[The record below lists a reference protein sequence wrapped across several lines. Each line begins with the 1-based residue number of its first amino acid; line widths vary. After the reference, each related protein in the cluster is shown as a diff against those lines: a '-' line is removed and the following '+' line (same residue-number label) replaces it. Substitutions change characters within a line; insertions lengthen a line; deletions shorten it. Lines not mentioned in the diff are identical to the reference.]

1 MKKRSITLIIGL
13 MGSALLGVLA
23 MQLYF
28 LVQTYQMQ
36 SRQFDSTVYEALDNV
51 VSKIAKQDAINFI
64 NARTR
69 IPQARIKSV
78 ELRSTV
84 TFVNDTGRN
93 SPQRDRRRRF
103 VRDSL
108 KNESKRLSAELAYP
122 DQQGTFSIRWRYET
136 YTDEYGYTHQQRLP
150 EFEITPLTGD
160 ALKQHKLHRYDTLHY
175 DYIDAQLG
183 RQVVNVI
190 QENPF
195 WKAEQ
200 AHRQKV
206 RQLRNIKKMLAQD
219 SLETMR
225 KGNNSSRSMFA
236 NIADEYR
243 KMDEPLR
250 TRLDPMLIDSLLRFE
265 LQNKGITLPF
275 SYEVTNA
282 NNDSLIFSNASNI
295 EANTKPKFINADF
308 HKPIFTKDVIN
319 DPGMLRIKFP
329 EKNSLILSNM
339 AFGMATSGG
348 LLLILVFCFGFT
360 IFSILRQKKISE
372 MKTDFINNMTHE
384 FKTPVST
391 IMIASEALKDE
402 DIVADKTRIARLA
415 NVIYEENARLG
426 SHIERVLNIARIE
439 KNDFRLDIK
448 PVDVNEMITA
458 VVDSMSLKLQKYGA
472 KTTMHLD
479 ATDALIEADELH
491 FSNVIYNLIDNAIKY
506 SRNAPEITINT
517 FNTKG
522 QLVIVV
528 ADKGIGMSREHQARI
543 FEQFYRVPTG
553 NLHDVKG
560 FGLGLSYVNTIVKRL
575 DGDISVRSEKE
586 KGSEFELRF
595 PLAS

>member
-28 LVQTYQMQ
+28 LVQTYQLQ

-51 VSKIAKQDAINFI
+51 VSKVAKQDAINFI

-69 IPQARIKSV
+69 MPQARIKSA

-84 TFVNDTGRN
+84 TFVNDTGHN
-93 SPQRDRRRRF
+93 SPQRNRRRRF

-200 AHRQKV
+200 VHRQKV
-206 RQLRNIKKMLAQD
+206 RQLRNIKKILAQD
-219 SLETMR
+219 SLQTM
-225 KGNNSSRSMFA
+225 KEGNSSSRSMFA

-282 NNDSLIFSNASNI
+282 NNDSLIFSNASNV

-348 LLLILVFCFGFT
+348 LLLILIFCFGFT

-402 DIVADKTRIARLA
+402 DIASDKTRIARLA

-472 KTTMHLD
+472 QTTMHLD
-479 ATDALIEADELH
+479 AMDALIEADELH

-560 FGLGLSYVNTIVKRL
+560 FGLGLSYVNTIIKRL